1 MKCYLLSAPFLS
13 ELTLSLPGHCSGLL
27 SGMILQTSSS
37 WIFTLLSAANT
48 KSVDSFRTFGFTFH
62 EE

>member
-13 ELTLSLPGHCSGLL
+13 ELTLSLPGHCSGPL
-27 SGMILQTSSS
+27 SGMILRTSRS

-48 KSVDSFRTFGFTFH
+48 KSLDSFRTSGFTSR

>member
-13 ELTLSLPGHCSGLL
+13 ELTRSLPGHCSGTL
-27 SGMILQTSSS
+27 SGMILQTSTS

-48 KSVDSFRTFGFTFH
+48 KSVDSFRTSDFTSH